1 MGNNELIKFLVS
13 KGADVKAVGQDK
25 NTVAD
30 MANGPNRYGMPRPDT
45 VALLEQLGSANSHN
59 CRSDQCLVAPGD
71 DSKSNGRGGRGKGRG
86 AAERPAKDAE
96 RPAKDAEP
104 AAKGADSGGK
114 APEPR

>member
-1 MGNNELIKFLVS
+1 
-13 KGADVKAVGQDK
+13 VKAVAQDK

-30 MANGPNRYGMPRPDT
+30 MANGPNRYGIPHPDT

-59 CRSDQCLVAPGD
+59 CRSDTCLVAPTD
-71 DSKSNGRGGRGKGRG
+71 DSKSNGRGGRGRGRG
-86 AAERPAKDAE
+86 GAERPTKD
-96 RPAKDAEP
+96 PEP